1 MELVSTNKLESQAGS
16 RLADSTATHARQVL
30 SEELGKER
38 YPDLPS
44 WGLVVGITS
53 SAQKPQCS

>member
-16 RLADSTATHARQVL
+16 RLADGTATHTRQVL

-38 YPDLPS
+38 YPDLLS
-44 WGLVVGITS
+44 WGLVVEMTS
-53 SAQKPQCS
+53 SAQNPQ